1 MATKELQKV
10 GELTM
15 DFLILLM
22 LVLSGVW
29 FLRSMEQRRRVALLG
44 SFLGKYQIEA
54 LMENLTQGYLRALG
68 EDDPARREQILNMLA
83 AAEQS
88 VALQFGSF
96 ATEFARL
103 DEEPARVSTV
113 GMALPFATRLLPRA
127 TFDVREAFR
136 IHARGLAQAASNEM
150 QRSPRDKAFTMSAE
164 LLLMQ
169 HTCHWFCRSKAT
181 ASARTLVR
189 HQTPYEQLVASVAP
203 ATRRDYLALVQG

>member
-1 MATKELQKV
+1 
-10 GELTM
+10 M
-15 DFLILLM
+15 DILILLM
-22 LVLSGVW
+22 LGVLGVW
-29 FLRSMEQRRRVALLG
+29 LLRSGEQRRRVALLG

-83 AAEQS
+83 SAEQS
-88 VALQFGSF
+88 VAQQFGSF
-96 ATEFARL
+96 ASEFGRL
-103 DEEPARVSTV
+103 DDEPTRVSTL
-113 GMALPFATRLLPRA
+113 GMALPFATRLLPQA

-136 IHARGLAQAASNEM
+136 IHARGLAQAASNEL
-150 QRSPRDKAFTMSAE
+150 QRSTRDKAFTMSAE

-181 ASARTLVR
+181 ASARTLLR

-203 ATRRDYLALVQG
+203 ATSRDYLALIQN

>member
-1 MATKELQKV
+1 
-10 GELTM
+10 M
-15 DFLILLM
+15 DILILAM
-22 LVLSGVW
+22 LGVSGVW
-29 FLRSMEQRRRVALLG
+29 LLRSGEQRRRVALLG

-68 EDDPARREQILNMLA
+68 EDDLARREQILNMLA
-83 AAEQS
+83 SAEQS
-88 VALQFGSF
+88 VAQQFGSF
-96 ATEFARL
+96 ASEFGRL
-103 DEEPARVSTV
+103 DDEPTRVSTL
-113 GMALPFATRLLPRA
+113 GMALPFATRLLPKA

-136 IHARGLAQAASNEM
+136 IHARGLAQAASNEL

-181 ASARTLVR
+181 ASERTLLR

-203 ATRRDYLALVQG
+203 STRRDYLGLVQG

>member
-1 MATKELQKV
+1 MATKERQKV
-10 GELTM
+10 NGLTM
-15 DFLILLM
+15 DFLILVM

-29 FLRSMEQRRRVALLG
+29 FLRSVEQRRRVALLG
-44 SFLGKYQIEA
+44 SFLGKYQIES

-68 EDDPARREQILNMLA
+68 EDDPARREQILNMLV

-96 ATEFARL
+96 ATEFARV
-103 DEEPARVSTV
+103 DEEQARVSTL
-113 GMALPFATRLLPRA
+113 GMALPFATRLLPGA

-136 IHARGLAQAASNEM
+136 IHARGLAEAAGNER

-169 HTCHWFCRSKAT
+169 HTCHWFCRSRAT
-181 ASARTLVR
+181 ASARTLLR
-189 HQTPYEQLVASVAP
+189 HQTPYEQLVASVAET
-203 ATRRDYLALVQG
+203 TRRDYLALVKG

>member
-1 MATKELQKV
+1 
-10 GELTM
+10 M
-15 DFLILLM
+15 DFLILVM

-29 FLRSMEQRRRVALLG
+29 FLRSVEQRSRVALLG

-68 EDDPARREQILNMLA
+68 ENDLVRREQILNMLA
-83 AAEQS
+83 AGEQS

-103 DEEPARVSTV
+103 GEEQTRVSTL
-113 GMALPFATRLLPRA
+113 GMALPFATRLLPKA
-127 TFDVREAFR
+127 TFDMREALR
-136 IHARGLAQAASNEM
+136 IHARGLAEAANSG
-150 QRSPRDKAFTMSAE
+150 QHRLPRDKAFTMSAE

-181 ASARTLVR
+181 ASARTLLR
-189 HQTPYEQLVASVAP
+189 HQTPHEQLVASVAP
-203 ATRRDYLALVQG
+203 ATRRDYQALVQG